1 MGWLSVLLS
10 GVAAF
15 LLFKTG
21 HTVLMILAIIA
32 TIGCLWSWGVMHN
45 FATESAKRRRNYR
58 GGFYDIMPQEA
69 ESVPDWI
76 ARINIVFSLIGLLL
90 LITGIVMM
98 LR

>member
-10 GVAAF
+10 GIAAS

-21 HTVLMILAIIA
+21 HPVLMILAIIA
-32 TIGCLWSWGVMHN
+32 TIGCFWSWGMMHN
-45 FATESAKRRRNYR
+45 FATKSAKRRRNYG

-69 ESVPDWI
+69 EGVPDWI
-76 ARINIVFSLIGLLL
+76 ARINMGFSLIGLLL

>member
-10 GVAAF
+10 GIAAF

-32 TIGCLWSWGVMHN
+32 TIGCFWSWGVMHN
-45 FATESAKRRRNYR
+45 FATESAKRRRNYG
-58 GGFYDIMPQEA
+58 GGFHDIIPQEV

-76 ARINIVFSLIGLLL
+76 ARINMGFSLIGLLL